1 MHMVGILVITSSVV
15 ILGRNHQVLLQK
27 IISMMLILKW

>member
-15 ILGRNHQVLLQK
+15 LLGRIHLILQQK
-27 IISMMLILKW
+27 IISMMQILKW